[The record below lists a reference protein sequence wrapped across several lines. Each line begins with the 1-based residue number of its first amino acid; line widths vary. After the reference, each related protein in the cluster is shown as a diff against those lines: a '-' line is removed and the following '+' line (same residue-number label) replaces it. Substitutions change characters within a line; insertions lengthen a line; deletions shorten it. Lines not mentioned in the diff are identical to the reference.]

1 MSKSY
6 HEDSDLLLYFHHN
19 SFYSQK
25 VIMTLHEKKL
35 NFKTHLV
42 NLASNEQY
50 ESWFLEVNPLGEV
63 PVLVDGVKIIPDS
76 KRIIQ
81 YVEDNFSN
89 GYKRL
94 LPTDMDSKMDVIALR
109 DEIDSL
115 PVGLITKGAP
125 HHPDFLL
132 NPKSPFLPSNRAFM
146 MDNQS
151 RKPQVIRKA
160 ADVNPSIS
168 DILLDKATRQ
178 EQFNKELNN
187 VQNYEQALERVD
199 EVMNRIEAI
208 LIENNKEK
216 PKTFVYLFSTDFT
229 MADISLTVLL
239 VRLDQLGLSHRY
251 WNGSLRPIIAQ
262 YYSQVKQRESFK
274 LTIPPYGANN
284 DTALWY
290 LKSHYNLSLLN
301 PISEKPKTFVYL
313 FSTDFTMADISLT
326 VLLVRLDQ
334 LGLSHR
340 YWNGS
345 LRPII
350 AQYYSQVK
358 QRESFKLTIPPY
370 GANNDTALWYLVSG
384 LSVLVILSAVY
395 FFRRRK

>member
-1 MSKSY
+1 
-6 HEDSDLLLYFHHN
+6 
-19 SFYSQK
+19 
-25 VIMTLHEKKL
+25 MTLHEKKL

-290 LKSHYNLSLLN
+290 L
-301 PISEKPKTFVYL
+301 
-313 FSTDFTMADISLT
+313 
-326 VLLVRLDQ
+326 
-334 LGLSHR
+334 
-340 YWNGS
+340 
-345 LRPII
+345 
-350 AQYYSQVK
+350 
-358 QRESFKLTIPPY
+358 
-370 GANNDTALWYLVSG
+370 VSG